1 MPAPPLLPQSS
12 WTRRTASH
20 LLSRGAFSGTPEEHE
35 AFYQLGNTSG
45 VAAAVDSLINQ
56 TADLSANPLPS
67 WLEGFSNG
75 DFEGDAELPYLY
87 RESTLIGWF
96 YQQCRHGAPVAA
108 KMWKFWIDHFPV
120 QIATSPFDTR
130 FVVYSRYLDLL
141 RQNAVGNFDTLLR
154 EVSWSEGM
162 MAMLDLQ
169 QSQKGRV
176 NENFGRELL
185 ELFTL
190 GVEGGYTESD
200 VQAAADAFTG
210 RRFRSNPPYT
220 NFRHEAYL
228 DNQIGL
234 WDAETSTWHPEQYTY
249 IDESEKTLLG
259 ETLPSLERTLP
270 GDPRITRGDP
280 NEHGELAITIILNQ
294 PQTARYLVEKIWRYF
309 ASPEI
314 PPTILADLADRFRN
328 DHNYEITPLL
338 RDIFLSA
345 AFYAPEAI
353 GTQIKDP
360 VDLIISSQKM
370 LGAADTGIATTSEL
384 FEELGY
390 VLYAPPNIAGWP
402 EPDGEGNQ
410 WLSTGSMM
418 FRLNLHSLFTH
429 GERSLFQRSW
439 RIPDA
444 SDAPYSSEFPFPDFI
459 DLNALI
465 PKVVRDPKDA
475 ALLIDH
481 LNDRL
486 LPFHRLR
493 PDQRRS
499 LIQHIRRTRSGSDLE
514 GVYREVIRQIASLPE
529 FQMQ

>member
-1 MPAPPLLPQSS
+1 MPAPPLLSQSS

-20 LLSRGAFSGTPEEHE
+20 LFSRAAFGGTPEEHE
-35 AFYQLGNTSG
+35 AFYQLGKTFDI
-45 VAAAVDSLINQ
+45 ATAVSSLVDQ
-56 TADLSANPLPS
+56 VADLAANPLPS
-67 WLEGFSNG
+67 WLDNFSNG

-96 YQQCRHGAPVAA
+96 YEQCRNGAPVAA

-120 QIATSPFDTR
+120 QIATSPFDAR
-130 FVVYSRYLDLL
+130 FVIYSRYLDLL
-141 RQNAVGNFDTLLR
+141 RQNAMGNFDTLVR

-169 QSQKGRV
+169 QSQKGSV

-210 RRFRSNPPYT
+210 RRLRYDPPFT
-220 NFRHEAYL
+220 NFSREAYL
-228 DNQIGL
+228 DNEVGFF
-234 WDAETSTWHPEQYTY
+234 DAVNSDFYPHRYVY
-249 IDESEKTLLG
+249 IDEKEKTLLG
-259 ETLPSLERTLP
+259 QTLPSLERTSSA
-270 GDPRITRGDP
+270 DPIIARGDP
-280 NEHGELAITIILNQ
+280 EEHGELAITIVLSQ
-294 PQTARYLVEKIWRYF
+294 PQTARFIVEKIWRYF
-309 ASPEI
+309 GSPEI
-314 PPTILADLADRFRN
+314 PPTVLTDLADRFRG

-338 RDIFLSA
+338 RDIFLSE
-345 AFYAPEAI
+345 AFYASEVI

-360 VDLIISSQKM
+360 VDLLISSQKI

-384 FEELGY
+384 LEEMGY
-390 VLYAPPNIAGWP
+390 VLYDPPNIAGWP

-418 FRLNLHSLFTH
+418 FRLNVHTLFTH
-429 GERSLFQRSW
+429 GERDIFQRPW
-439 RIPDA
+439 RIPESD
-444 SDAPYSSEFPFPDFI
+444 DAPYPSEFPFPDFI
-459 DLNALI
+459 NLDVLV
-465 PKVVRDPKDA
+465 PKAVRDSKDA

-499 LIQHIRRTRSGSDLE
+499 LIQHIRRARAGSDSD
-514 GVYREVIRQIASLPE
+514 GVYRELIRQFMSLPE

>member
-1 MPAPPLLPQSS
+1 MPAPPPLPQSS

-20 LLSRGAFSGTPEEHE
+20 LLSRAAFSGTPEEHE
-35 AFYQLGNTSG
+35 AFFQLGKTDIAG
-45 VAAAVDSLINQ
+45 AVSSLVDQ
-56 TADLSANPLPS
+56 VADLSANPLPS
-67 WLEGFSNG
+67 WLDGFSNG
-75 DFEGDAELPYLY
+75 DFEGAAELPYLY
-87 RESTLIGWF
+87 RESTLIGW
-96 YQQCRHGAPVAA
+96 YYNQCRHGAPVAA

-120 QIATSPFDTR
+120 GIATSPFDAR
-130 FVVYSRYLDLL
+130 FVIYSRYLDLL
-141 RQNAVGNFDTLLR
+141 RQNAVGNFDTLVR

-169 QSQKGRV
+169 QSRKGTV

-210 RRFRSNPPYT
+210 RQLKYDPPYT
-220 NFRHEAYL
+220 FQYEAYL
-228 DNQIGL
+228 NNVTGSVDPVTMTFNPN
-234 WDAETSTWHPEQYTY
+234 EYVY
-249 IDESEKTLLG
+249 IDGSEKVLLG
-259 ETLPSLERTLP
+259 ETLPAFEHDGVSNET
-270 GDPRITRGDP
+270 RIMRGDP

-294 PQTARYLVEKIWRYF
+294 PQTARYIVEKIWRYF

-314 PPTILADLADRFRN
+314 PPSVLTDLADRFRG

-338 RDIFLSA
+338 RDIFLSE
-345 AFYAPEAI
+345 AFYSPEAI

-360 VDLIISSQKM
+360 IDLLISSQKM
-370 LGAADTGIATTSEL
+370 LGAPDTGIATTSEL
-384 FEELGY
+384 LEEMGY
-390 VLYAPPNIAGWP
+390 VLYDPPNIAGWP

-410 WLSTGSMM
+410 WLSTGSMI
-418 FRLNLHSLFTH
+418 FRLNLHTLLTH
-429 GERSLFQRSW
+429 GELDIFQRPW
-439 RIPDA
+439 RINQTA
-444 SDAPYSSEFPFPDFI
+444 DAPYINELPFPDFV
-459 DLNALI
+459 DLDVLI
-465 PKVVRDPKDA
+465 PKAVRDPKDA

-499 LIQHIRRTRSGSDLE
+499 LIQHIRRTRAGSDLD
-514 GVYREVIRQIASLPE
+514 GVYREVIRQITSLPE